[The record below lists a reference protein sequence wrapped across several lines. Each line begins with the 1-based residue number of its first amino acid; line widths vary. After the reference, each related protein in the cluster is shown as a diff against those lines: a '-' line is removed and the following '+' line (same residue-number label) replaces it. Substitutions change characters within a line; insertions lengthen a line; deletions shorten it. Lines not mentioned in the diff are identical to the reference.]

1 MTVSSYAR
9 NAYFTLA
16 VLLTVVACATQ
27 AKGKSDNVK
36 PVFSGISEIIMVVE
50 DLDASVKKQWE
61 MFGIGPWEIWTFDS
75 KNVKNMTQ
83 HDKPMNFSIRIAY
96 TKIGNTYWELVQPL
110 DQKST
115 YYQTLKDK
123 GEGVHNI
130 VFDVENYDQTVAD
143 MRNKGIGTYN
153 SGDWQGV
160 KFINF
165 DTRGHLPVIAEIFKI
180 TEGQG
185 FPPSEQTYPEQK

>member
-1 MTVSSYAR
+1 
-9 NAYFTLA
+9 
-16 VLLTVVACATQ
+16 
-27 AKGKSDNVK
+27 
-36 PVFSGISEIIMVVE
+36 
-50 DLDASVKKQWE
+50 
-61 MFGIGPWEIWTFDS
+61 
-75 KNVKNMTQ
+75 
-83 HDKPMNFSIRIAY
+83 MNFSIRIAY

>member
-9 NAYFTLA
+9 NSYFTLA
-16 VLLTVVACATQ
+16 VLLTVVACAAQ
-27 AKGKSDNVK
+27 AKGKSDKVK